1 MPTICMYQGLD
12 ALPGLMFWRLRLV
25 SKVLIDSRMS
35 IILSELRLPGCV
47 ERFTTVRSATKQ
59 MQVLS
64 RKGNQK
70 TVDTVTATSQSSKTS
85 IRGSETLDGRQ
96 ANKQKEHMHVR
107 TALLGNVGG
116 AAHSVRVNHWPVFS
130 VGQRRR
136 KPTNRVCPQPKA
148 WSKHEEG
155 RSSWKSVQRV
165 TPDLGLD
172 SNVSPWTHFALSAQ
186 LVEKLGW

>member
-1 MPTICMYQGLD
+1 MH
-12 ALPGLMFWRLRLV
+12 
-25 SKVLIDSRMS
+25 
-35 IILSELRLPGCV
+35 
-47 ERFTTVRSATKQ
+47 
-59 MQVLS
+59 VLS

-70 TVDTVTATSQSSKTS
+70 TVDTVIATSQPSKTS

-107 TALLGNVGG
+107 TASSRLLGNVSG

-136 KPTNRVCPQPKA
+136 KSTNRVCPQPKA

-155 RSSWKSVQRV
+155 RSSWKSVQRG

-172 SNVSPWTHFALSAQ
+172 SNVSPWTHSALRAQ